1 MPMHRDPPHTRDTR
15 HKQSTRTKASAFL
28 QERLSLQVA
37 KIRKPAGTSHKKTY
51 RTPETHRF
59 RKCSL
64 GFLLHTLGTGVRGC
78 ISGHL
83 PEHLRLPRRLLL
95 RRWCLHHSRQNEL
108 LRPLYYSIPTP
119 EVLANATHWS
129 LGAISSQGLN
139 TEETS
144 YQLLWKTNF

>member
-1 MPMHRDPPHTRDTR
+1 MHRDPPHTRDTR

-95 RRWCLHHSRQNEL
+95 RRWCLHQSAKRAAQASVLFHPDARSPGKCHALEFKGDFL
-108 LRPLYYSIPTP
+108 ARPQYGRNKLPTSV
-119 EVLANATHWS
+119 EN
-129 LGAISSQGLN
+129 
-139 TEETS
+139 
-144 YQLLWKTNF
+144 QLL